1 MTEKK
6 YNNLAKAVIE
16 LNGTEYVIDE
26 LAATM
31 IEKGMDDIAL
41 TRLLDHV
48 VTVFTL
54 KEIQDSIDTKGIIDR
69 LS

>member
-54 KEIQDSIDTKGIIDR
+54 KEIQDSIDTKGIIDH